1 MKSGVAVRWSVLL
14 ILLWSFGF
22 TSQAQTPPA
31 KSGLIEV
38 PVRVYGG
45 SQFIETLRSEDFELL
60 EDGRPQKVEALYLLE
75 KGQIVREEALP
86 ETGFRPQTP
95 RVFYLFFQMTE
106 YFPKIEEAIEYLFK
120 DVLRP
125 GDSVTL
131 ITPLK
136 PYSLSPQA
144 LMLKTKESLAKEMNS
159 LLRKD
164 IQKGAGEYRALLNE
178 LKRLV
183 RTIAGP
189 GVNRDQDP
197 ATGDADT
204 LSAGSLEMMLMHYK
218 ENVQK
223 LESLRLVE
231 PKKFVSVAELL
242 RGGGGQKFVFFFYQ
256 REFRPEI
263 SSNVLD
269 TLMMENQD
277 RDDIRA
283 ALSDLFQFYSR
294 DISFDLSKVSQAFA
308 DCGANFNFIFI
319 DNQAKYQFGVKMR
332 EQSED
337 VFRIFNQIVRVT
349 GGAMDNSQNPG
360 AGFKKMADNAGKYY
374 LLYYTP
380 SNLQKDGSFRTISV
394 RVKDKDYSVSH
405 RLGYFAK

>member
-14 ILLWSFGF
+14 ILLWFFGF
-22 TSQAQTPPA
+22 ASQAQTPPA
-31 KSGLIEV
+31 KSVLIEV
-38 PVRVYGG
+38 PVRVYSGN
-45 SQFIETLRSEDFELL
+45 QFVEILRPEDFELL

-86 ETGFRPQTP
+86 ETGFRPQTS

-144 LMLKTKESLAKEMNS
+144 LTLKTKESLAKEMNS

-189 GVNRDQDP
+189 GVNRDADP
-197 ATGDADT
+197 ETGDVDA
-204 LSAGSLEMMLMHYK
+204 LNAGGTFSLEMMLTHYK

-269 TLMMENQD
+269 KLMMENQD

-283 ALSDLFQFYSR
+283 SLSDLFQFYSR

-319 DNQAKYQFGVKMR
+319 DNQAKYQYGVTMR

-349 GGAMDNSQNPG
+349 GGG
-360 AGFKKMADNAGKYY
+360 
-374 LLYYTP
+374 
-380 SNLQKDGSFRTISV
+380 DG
-394 RVKDKDYSVSH
+394 
-405 RLGYFAK
+405 